1 MIAQMRGK
9 LIDIEP
15 GEALLEIGGIT
26 YSILVT
32 SSVEERLRVTE
43 QVGQETTFHV
53 LHYLEGGVGMGSI
66 TPRLVGFLNKTD
78 LEFFSLVITVQ
89 GLGVKKAL
97 RSLIIPVKE
106 VARAIE
112 LEDISLLKKLPEI
125 GVKTAK
131 KIVVELKG
139 KAAKF
144 ALLREAELP
153 ESLAAIGIEDEYQL
167 EAIDILIQLQYTEQ
181 EARELVQM
189 TVEANPGI
197 VTAEALI
204 QEIFK
209 RQVL

>member
-1 MIAQMRGK
+1 MIVQMRGK

-15 GEALLEIGGIT
+15 GEALLDIGGIT
-26 YSILVT
+26 YSILIT

-43 QVGQETTFHV
+43 QVGQETTFYV

-78 LEFFSLVITVQ
+78 LEFFSLLITVQ

-97 RSLIIPVKE
+97 RSLIIPVKD

-112 LEDISLLKKLPEI
+112 LEDITLLKKLPEI
-125 GVKTAK
+125 GGKTAK

-153 ESLAAIGIEDEYQL
+153 EARAAGAIEAEYQL
-167 EAIDILIQLQYTEQ
+167 EAIDILIQLQYTDQ

-189 TVEANPGI
+189 TVEANPQI
-197 VTAEALI
+197 ATAEALI

>member
-1 MIAQMRGK
+1 MITQMRGK

-97 RSLIIPVKE
+97 RSLIIPVKD

-112 LEDISLLKKLPEI
+112 LEDITLLKKLPEI

-153 ESLAAIGIEDEYQL
+153 ESLVAVGIEAEYQL

-181 EARELVQM
+181 EARELVQI
-189 TVEANPGI
+189 TVAANPEI